1 MPRPAAHTYRHYFSG
16 YISNRYWA
24 NSLKTT
30 AIGGDEFSNDPF
42 SRTLPQTKSCVKS
55 LNLGY
60 CLIKPREVVMLLSK
74 NRLFCSPTKSSNLLT
89 AFVRP
94 LEVLLDRVLNSPM
107 GTEAL
112 ASFDMLSMN
121 YGLSLCSS
129 GAADMVIS

>member
-1 MPRPAAHTYRHYFSG
+1 
-16 YISNRYWA
+16 
-24 NSLKTT
+24 
-30 AIGGDEFSNDPF
+30 
-42 SRTLPQTKSCVKS
+42 
-55 LNLGY
+55 
-60 CLIKPREVVMLLSK
+60 MLLSK